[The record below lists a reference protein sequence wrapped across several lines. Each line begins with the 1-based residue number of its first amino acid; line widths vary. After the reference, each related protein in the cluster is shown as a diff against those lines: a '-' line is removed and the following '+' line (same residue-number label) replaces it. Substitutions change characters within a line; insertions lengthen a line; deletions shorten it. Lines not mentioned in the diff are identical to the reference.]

1 MFENYVELYISDEDF
16 SKLEDIAWVEGF
28 VDIHDMMTCHA
39 NKLLRARD
47 ITRTVS
53 RKPSKNQ
60 QQEENT
66 ISLEKLKE
74 YLSDDNDYPNAKT
87 FLEFKEKQIKEV
99 LAIIHEVFKTL
110 IFFNARINII
120 EQCPKI
126 PKELTIEEINKLFA
140 LVNEPIYIS
149 RLLIDLTKIYP
160 EHRRMIIEAGLQYF
174 KDHRLSCSN

>member
-1 MFENYVELYISDEDF
+1 MFENYVELYLDDEEL
-16 SKLEDIAWVEGF
+16 STLEDIAWAEGF
-28 VDIHDMMTCHA
+28 IDVHNMMTCHA
-39 NKLLRARD
+39 NKLIRARD
-47 ITRTVS
+47 ITKIFP
-53 RKPSKNQ
+53 RKPSTA

-74 YLSDDNDYPNAKT
+74 YLSDDNNYPNAKT

-149 RLLIDLTKIYP
+149 RLLMDLTKIYP
-160 EHRRMIIEAGLQYF
+160 EHRRMIMEAGLQYF

>member
-1 MFENYVELYISDEDF
+1 MFENYVELYLDDEEL
-16 SKLEDIAWVEGF
+16 STLEDIAWAEGF
-28 VDIHDMMTCHA
+28 IDVHNMMTCHA
-39 NKLLRARD
+39 NKLIRARD
-47 ITRTVS
+47 ITKIFP
-53 RKPSKNQ
+53 RKPSTA

-74 YLSDDNDYPNAKT
+74 YLSDDNNYPNAKT

-110 IFFNARINII
+110 IFFNVRINII

-149 RLLIDLTKIYP
+149 RLLMDLTKIYP
-160 EHRRMIIEAGLQYF
+160 EHRRMIMEAGLQYF

>member
-1 MFENYVELYISDEDF
+1 MFEYCIELNISDEDL
-16 SKLEDIAWVEGF
+16 STLVDIAWAEGF
-28 VDIHDMMTCHA
+28 IDVHDMMTCHA
-39 NKLLRARD
+39 NKLIRARD
-47 ITRTVS
+47 ITKTFPK
-53 RKPSKNQ
+53 KPSTA
-60 QQEENT
+60 QQEKNT

-74 YLSDDNDYPNAKT
+74 YLSDDNNYPNAKT

-126 PKELTIEEINKLFA
+126 PKELTLEEINKLFA

-149 RLLIDLTKIYP
+149 RLLMDLTKIYP
-160 EHRRMIIEAGLQYF
+160 EHRRMIMDAGIQYF

>member
-1 MFENYVELYISDEDF
+1 MFEYCIELNISDEDL
-16 SKLEDIAWVEGF
+16 STLVDIAWAEGF
-28 VDIHDMMTCHA
+28 IDVHDMMTCHA
-39 NKLLRARD
+39 NKLIRARD
-47 ITRTVS
+47 ITKTFPK
-53 RKPSKNQ
+53 KPSTA
-60 QQEENT
+60 QQEKNT

-74 YLSDDNDYPNAKT
+74 YLSDDNNYPNAKT

-149 RLLIDLTKIYP
+149 RLLMDLTKIYP
-160 EHRRMIIEAGLQYF
+160 EHRRMIMEAGLQYF

>member
-1 MFENYVELYISDEDF
+1 MFEYCIELNISDEDL
-16 SKLEDIAWVEGF
+16 STLVDIAWAEGF
-28 VDIHDMMTCHA
+28 IDVHDMMTCHA
-39 NKLLRARD
+39 NKLIRARD
-47 ITRTVS
+47 ITKTFPK
-53 RKPSKNQ
+53 KPSTA
-60 QQEENT
+60 QQEKNT

-74 YLSDDNDYPNAKT
+74 YLSDDNNYPNAKT

-110 IFFNARINII
+110 IFFNVRINII

-149 RLLIDLTKIYP
+149 RLLMDLTKIYP
-160 EHRRMIIEAGLQYF
+160 EHRRMIMDAGIQYF

>member
-1 MFENYVELYISDEDF
+1 MFENYVELYLDDEEL
-16 SKLEDIAWVEGF
+16 STLEDIAWAEGF
-28 VDIHDMMTCHA
+28 IDIHYMMTCHA
-39 NKLLRARD
+39 NKLIRARD
-47 ITRTVS
+47 ITKIFP
-53 RKPSKNQ
+53 RKPSTA

-74 YLSDDNDYPNAKT
+74 YLSDDNNYPNAKT

-149 RLLIDLTKIYP
+149 RLLMDLTKIYP
-160 EHRRMIIEAGLQYF
+160 EHRRMIMEAGLQYF